1 MNVNG
6 GGTGLAQFRHSYKA
20 IFLFCSRSCLHLVV
34 IKINNL
40 VGGVIRTGQP
50 TTYDMYCI
58 HRTLAQIWLYI
69 GGIRLPIGTVVTPQC
84 SGSRPGSLS
93 LIPFF

>member
-1 MNVNG
+1 M
-6 GGTGLAQFRHSYKA
+6 AQFRHRYKA
-20 IFLFCSRSCLHLVV
+20 MFPLWTRFFSHLVF

-40 VGGVIRTGQP
+40 VGGVIRARQP

-69 GGIRLPIGTVVTPQC
+69 GGIGLPIRAVMTVC
-84 SGSRPGSLS
+84 RL
-93 LIPFF
+93 